1 VSAAPTTTDRI
12 IRLIREAL
20 TVEVPSPDTDLID
33 AGLIDSLALV
43 SLITEIERD
52 FGIELPMDDFDIE
65 FFRSAEQ
72 IATYVATN
80 GGGR

>member
-1 VSAAPTTTDRI
+1 MSAAPTTTDRI

-72 IATYVATN
+72 IATYVETN